1 MFAQD
6 KKTTKAFSASR
17 LCVLLATG
25 ALSVLVFLLD
35 ALFAQETVRRCNVEF
50 VLYGLGLSLSLL
62 YSCVASKKRRQQKQ
76 QSKVEPDDVPGSG
89 EVLLKK
95 LWSWIRS
102 TRDLVQSCAKQLIQD
117 LMFPTVERRAPQQDK
132 PVVPGWAVCA
142 CLMLAV
148 SVSVALVVAV
158 WSGRTIS
165 QEEATWFLDAARKEC
180 GPDGQPLKKGGVLRG
195 SIGWLTIAFGLASG
209 LCTVHPLQSGMTIG
223 F

>member
-6 KKTTKAFSASR
+6 KKTTIAFSASR
-17 LCVLLATG
+17 HCVLLATG

-35 ALFAQETVRRCNVEF
+35 ALLAQETVRRCNVEF
-50 VLYGLGLSLSLL
+50 VLYGLGLSLSVL
-62 YSCVASKKRRQQKQ
+62 YTCFASKKRRQPKQ
-76 QSKVEPDDVPGSG
+76 QSKVESDDAPGSG
-89 EVLLKK
+89 EALLKK

-102 TRDLVQSCAKQLIQD
+102 TRDVVQSCAKQLIQD
-117 LMFPTVERRAPQQDK
+117 LRSPTVERRAPQQDK

-165 QEEATWFLDAARKEC
+165 QEEATFFDAARKEC
-180 GPDGQPLKKGGVLRG
+180 GPDGKPLKTGGVLRG

-209 LCTVHPLQSGMTIG
+209 LCTVHPLQSGMAIG

>member
-6 KKTTKAFSASR
+6 KKTTIAFSASR
-17 LCVLLATG
+17 PCVLLATG

-62 YSCVASKKRRQQKQ
+62 YARFASKKRRQPKQ
-76 QSKVEPDDVPGSG
+76 QSKVESDDDAPGSG

-117 LMFPTVERRAPQQDK
+117 LTSPTAERRTPQQDK
-132 PVVPGWAVCA
+132 PVVSGWAVCA

-165 QEEATWFLDAARKEC
+165 EEEATFLDAARKEC
-180 GPDGQPLKKGGVLRG
+180 GPDGKPLKKGGVLSG